1 MVLDN
6 DKRLITQVNYIYQKP
21 WYTKHFFNIK
31 KGSENVHVTS
41 KHFTFLIENLNKNW
55 SKNMKTNLNINVIK

>member
-41 KHFTFLIENLNKNW
+41 KHFT
-55 SKNMKTNLNINVIK
+55 S

>member
-6 DKRLITQVNYIYQKP
+6 DKRLITQVNYIYQKL
-21 WYTKHFFNIK
+21 WYTKHFFNII

-55 SKNMKTNLNINVIK
+55 SKKHEN

>member
-6 DKRLITQVNYIYQKP
+6 DKRLVTQVNYIYQKL
-21 WYTKHFFNIK
+21 WYTKHSFNIK
-31 KGSENVHVTS
+31 KGSENVYVTS

-55 SKNMKTNLNINVIK
+55 SKKHEN

>member
-6 DKRLITQVNYIYQKP
+6 DKRLVTQVNYIYQKL
-21 WYTKHFFNIK
+21 WYTKHSFNIK
-31 KGSENVHVTS
+31 KGSEHVYVTS

-55 SKNMKTNLNINVIK
+55 SKRHEN